1 MTDQGEEPID
11 LSDPELE
18 KAATK
23 IQATFK
29 GFKARK
35 EIREGEGEG
44 SPGQKQEEVRVLV
57 LCLNESL
64 IRKSSISRLTI
75 NFSRFLHV
83 LSLLFLFFLFMFDQ
97 KEECDR
103 KTKEASG

>member
-44 SPGQKQEEVRVLV
+44 SPAQKQEE
-57 LCLNESL
+57 
-64 IRKSSISRLTI
+64 
-75 NFSRFLHV
+75 
-83 LSLLFLFFLFMFDQ
+83 